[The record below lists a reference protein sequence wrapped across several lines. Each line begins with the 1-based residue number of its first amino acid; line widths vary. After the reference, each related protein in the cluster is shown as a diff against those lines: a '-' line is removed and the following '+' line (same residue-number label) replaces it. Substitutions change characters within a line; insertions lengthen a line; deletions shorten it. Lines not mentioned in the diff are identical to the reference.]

1 MGHESTEL
9 TVVEAHGRSRPAAPN
24 GDFTLK
30 ADLFLINGQ
39 NKDNAFQASGLD
51 DFKLSPKGQ
60 IEIDTLVASPDW
72 TLYSVDPAKGM
83 AMLIEMPAGTDL
95 SNSVFVYQDQFDLGL
110 RAAILE
116 LDAFIEASQ
125 AIAPPSH
132 LSFLFSTGRCGS
144 TLASRIFA
152 KLPDVWS
159 LSEPDYLT
167 NIAMARL
174 TNPRAEL
181 VALIRATTLWTC
193 RAPKGQAPTAII
205 LKPRSEATLIAEL
218 CQEAF
223 PNSQNVFLYRDLLGW
238 ANSIGKLSQRA
249 MDPAIVY
256 AESEFWRDWW
266 DHVMAGQPL
275 TTLEDYFPPDHGPIL
290 ASEFFTLAWDLRIEG
305 YLNALR
311 RGMNFT
317 AIHYADLNKNRE
329 HEAARLLSGCGL
341 PTDYLNM
348 AMEAFDVDSH
358 RGSVSGNATP
368 AMPMPKNQQARATAL
383 LARMGKRDY
392 VEARL
397 PD

>member
-1 MGHESTEL
+1 M
-9 TVVEAHGRSRPAAPN
+9 
-24 GDFTLK
+24 K
-30 ADLFLINGQ
+30 ANLFLINGQ

-51 DFKLSPKGQ
+51 DFKLSPNGQ
-60 IEIDTLVASPDW
+60 IGVDTLVASPDW
-72 TLYSVDPAKGM
+72 TLYSIDPAKGK
-83 AMLIEMPAGTDL
+83 AMLVEMPARTDL
-95 SNSVFVYQDQFDLGL
+95 SNSVFVYQDQFDQGL
-110 RAAILE
+110 RAAVLE

-125 AIAPPSH
+125 AIAPPNH

-174 TNPRAEL
+174 KYPRVEL
-181 VALIRATTLWTC
+181 VALVQAATLWTC
-193 RAPKGQAPTAII
+193 RPPKGQAPTAII
-205 LKPRSEATLIAEL
+205 IKPRSEATLIAEL
-218 CQEAF
+218 CREAF

-238 ANSIGKLSQRA
+238 ADSIGKLSQRA

-275 TTLEDYFPPDHGPIL
+275 TTLKDYFPPDHGPIL

-305 YLNALR
+305 YLQALR

-329 HEAARLLSGCGL
+329 QETARLLSGCGL
-341 PTDYLNM
+341 STDYLNM
-348 AMEAFDVDSH
+348 AMQAFDVDSH
-358 RGSVSGNATP
+358 TGSVSGNATP
-368 AMPMPKNQQARATAL
+368 SMPMPMNQRARATAL

>member
-1 MGHESTEL
+1 M
-9 TVVEAHGRSRPAAPN
+9 
-24 GDFTLK
+24 K
-30 ADLFLINGQ
+30 ADLFLINGP
-39 NKDNAFQASGLD
+39 KKANAFHASGID
-51 DFKLSPKGQ
+51 DFELSPKGQ
-60 IEIDTLVASPDW
+60 IEIDMLVASPDW
-72 TLYSVDPAKGM
+72 TLYAVEPAKGK
-83 AMLIEMPAGTDL
+83 AMFVEMPEGSDL
-95 SNSVFVYQDQFDLGL
+95 SNSVFVYQDQYDQGL
-110 RAAILE
+110 RAAILD
-116 LDAFIEASQ
+116 LDTFIEASQ
-125 AIAPPSH
+125 AIAPPNH

-144 TLASRIFA
+144 TLASRIFT

-174 TNPRAEL
+174 KYPRAEL
-181 VALIRATTLWTC
+181 VALVRAATLWTC
-193 RAPKGQAPTAII
+193 RPPKGQAPTTIVI
-205 LKPRSEATLIAEL
+205 KPRSEATLIAEL

-223 PNSQNVFLYRDLLGW
+223 PHAQNVFLYRSLLGW
-238 ANSIGKLSQRA
+238 ADSIGKLSQRA
-249 MDPAIVY
+249 MDPALVY
-256 AESEFWRDWW
+256 AETEFWRDWW

-305 YLNALR
+305 YLKALR

-329 HEAARLLSGCGL
+329 QETARLLRGCGL
-341 PTDYLNM
+341 STDYLNL
-348 AMEAFDVDSH
+348 ALEAFAVDSH
-358 RGSVSGNATP
+358 KGSVSENETP
-368 AMPMPKNQQARATAL
+368 AMPMPARQRARAAAL